1 MDAGH
6 FQFEADLVSFSI
18 GSWNAD
24 GERFFGVNVANVNL
38 KAGLYNN
45 VDLQLVVE
53 NYIYEHSRRSSAL
66 RLTGLQPLG
75 KKVGWR

>member
-18 GSWNAD
+18 DSWNAD
-24 GERFFGVNVANVNL
+24 GEKVFFGVNVANVNL
-38 KAGLYNN
+38 KAGLYSN

-66 RLTGLQPLG
+66 KTDWTPATGG
-75 KKVGWR
+75 KR